1 MLDFSGNRFCQR
13 ETPTYLKDQE
23 KNSYILSIKEIE
35 LIRYEDLY
43 AYKIVVPHGIKFA
56 PHFDNDEKI
65 SKIYTKGY
73 FQSVKMIVNA
83 RAEAIT
89 GAIDSLC

>member
-1 MLDFSGNRFCQR
+1 M
-13 ETPTYLKDQE
+13 
-23 KNSYILSIKEIE
+23 
-35 LIRYEDLY
+35 
-43 AYKIVVPHGIKFA
+43 IVVPHGIKFA
-56 PHFDNDEKI
+56 TRFDNDEKI

>member
-1 MLDFSGNRFCQR
+1 M
-13 ETPTYLKDQE
+13 
-23 KNSYILSIKEIE
+23 SIKEIE

>member
-1 MLDFSGNRFCQR
+1 
-13 ETPTYLKDQE
+13 
-23 KNSYILSIKEIE
+23 LSIKEIE

-73 FQSVKMIVNA
+73 F
-83 RAEAIT
+83 
-89 GAIDSLC
+89 